1 MTRTSRRSSPCTPR
15 RSCELYVYLQ
25 GERDLDKLLEPP
37 PRLGAQQ
44 LRPENPSLFF
54 LCLSATPFAPRHPGP
69 LMAMATHDHWVR
81 GAQALDV
88 RVELTI
94 LV

>member
-1 MTRTSRRSSPCTPR
+1 MHLHSAEVLGALPPVTGT
-15 RSCELYVYLQ
+15 
-25 GERDLDKLLEPP
+25 GAIDNLLEPP
-37 PRLGAQQ
+37 PRLRAQQ
-44 LRPENPSLFF
+44 LRPE
-54 LCLSATPFAPRHPGP
+54 TPFPFSSFACLLLCSICTASP

>member
-1 MTRTSRRSSPCTPR
+1 MTRTSRRSSTCTPR
-15 RSCELYVYLQ
+15 RSCELYVYLP

-44 LRPENPSLFF
+44 LRPENPSPL
-54 LCLSATPFAPRHPGP
+54 LLLSLPVCYSICTAPP
-69 LMAMATHDHWVR
+69 LMAMATHDHWMR

>member
-1 MTRTSRRSSPCTPR
+1 MTRTSRRSSTCTPR
-15 RSCELYVYLQ
+15 RSCELYVYLP

-37 PRLGAQQ
+37 PRAQQ
-44 LRPENPSLFF
+44 LRPETPPPFSSLPVCYSICTA
-54 LCLSATPFAPRHPGP
+54 LP
-69 LMAMATHDHWVR
+69 LMAMATHDHWMR

-88 RVELTI
+88 LVEPTI